1 MGYLPVIGT
10 FIFGIILG
18 YLFQRARMCFIGGM
32 RDFYLIRDTWLIKG
46 LFGFFAGALI
56 GYIIFS
62 ATGLISA
69 FPWFVSK
76 GVLPIPGDP
85 ISKSPNVVPHL
96 ILAIIGG
103 FGVGFFSVV
112 QGGCPLRNY
121 VMAAEGNKTAIAYLF
136 GLAVGAIIFHKF
148 VAPLVKAI
156 MT

>member
-1 MGYLPVIGT
+1 MDYLPVIGT

-56 GYIIFS
+56 GFIIFS
-62 ATGLISA
+62 AIGNISL
-69 FPWFVSK
+69 FPWLAVK

-85 ISKSPNVVPHL
+85 LGASGTLMGHL

-136 GLAVGAIIFHKF
+136 GLAVGAVIFHKF
-148 VAPLVKAI
+148 VAPMVKTI